1 MVWYRSDIQGAN
13 MRRKILALAVGA
25 TALPVVALAQ
35 QSAPTSPQ
43 PFTATLSNNTPLVF
57 GMSVE
62 DASQALNRPLSYVS
76 GSAGNEVFLA
86 IRNAGGSGLIGH
98 NDRLYLQ
105 FRNGKLAGWKGNWS
119 RNWMWQ

>member
-1 MVWYRSDIQGAN
+1 
-13 MRRKILALAVGA
+13 MRRKILGLAVGA
-25 TALPVVALAQ
+25 TALPVMALAQ
-35 QSAPTSPQ
+35 QSAPTSSQ

-62 DASQALNRPLSYVS
+62 DASQALERPLSYVS

-86 IRNAGGSGLIGH
+86 IRDAGGSGLIGH

-105 FRNGKLAGWKGNWS
+105 FRNGKLAGWKGDWS